1 MASMKAQIIQ
11 VVEQM
16 DDDTI
21 FSVWDMITRHFDTPL
36 KKITWDDIEEV
47 EPDEIDL
54 AMMAEME
61 NDPDCTVYITQDE
74 LLAKRKLEEKMK
86 EAV

>member
-1 MASMKAQIIQ
+1 MDNEYMEAIAQVKANL
-11 VVEQM
+11 E
-16 DDDTI
+16 
-21 FSVWDMITRHFDTPL
+21 
-36 KKITWDDIEEV
+36 ITWDDIEEV